1 MATPE
6 DRTPIRPARGTL
18 AELVASDVDLFDGE
32 LVYATDQNRWYRIE
46 VDGFGART
54 FAGSVAGATNL
65 TLTNRGASTLV
76 IESDTGTDVTLP
88 AATTSLTGLLTA
100 ADKTKLDGI
109 ATGATVNSSDATLLN
124 RANHT
129 GTQAGSTITGAY
141 TAAGLTLATARI
153 LGRTTASTGA
163 AEEISIGSSL
173 SLSSGTLNLSSTP
186 ALGTP
191 ASGTLTNCTG
201 LPVASGLSGLGTG
214 VATFL
219 ATPSSANLAAAVTG
233 ETGTGPLVF
242 SNSPSLTTPIL
253 GTPASGNLANCTNL
267 PFSTGVSGKP
277 TTLSGYGITDGA
289 STGAVGSTGI
299 TMSTARL
306 LGRSTASTGAIEEI
320 ILGTNLSFT
329 GTTLNAA
336 TGGSGS
342 TNLAVANRG
351 TDTLD
356 ITSDTGTDATIP
368 AATTSLT
375 GLLTS
380 ADKTKLDGI
389 ATGATANSSDATLL
403 ARANHTGT
411 QAGSTITGAYTASGM
426 TLSTNNRIL
435 GRTTAG
441 SGAVQELTIA
451 TGMAT
456 FLATP
461 SSANLKATIT
471 NETGSGALVF
481 ATSPTLVTPL
491 LGTPASG
498 TLTNCTGLPFSTG
511 VSGKPT
517 TLSGYG
523 ITDGASNGA
532 IGSSGLTMSTA
543 RLLGRSTAGTGALE
557 EIILGTNLSFTGT
570 TLNAAGGAG
579 STDLSLTNRGASTL
593 DIESS
598 SGTDVTVP
606 AATTSLTGLLT
617 AADKTKLDGI
627 ATGATA
633 NSSDATLLNRAN
645 HTGTQAG
652 STIAGAYTACAMTL
666 STNNRIL
673 GRTTAG
679 SGAVQE
685 LTIATGISTFLATP
699 SSANLAAAIT
709 NETGSGAL
717 VFATSPTLVTPLLG
731 TPTSGTL
738 TNCTGL
744 PWAAGVTGK
753 PTTLSGYGITDGAS
767 NGAVGS
773 TGITMSTAR
782 LLGRSTA
789 STGAVEEITLGTNL
803 SFSGTTLNA
812 TGGGTPDPP
821 PYRATLLTPTSADK
835 VMLGF
840 TAVARTV
847 TSIRSVV
854 AGSTSPSV
862 TFSIRYGTDVSGAGT
877 EVVTGGITV
886 TNTTTGLNTT
896 SFSNASIPSDSWVW
910 LTTSAKSGSVDMVHA
925 TVLF

>member
-153 LGRTTASTGA
+153 LGRTTASTGT

-277 TTLSGYGITDGA
+277 ATLSGYGITDGA

-299 TMSTARL
+299 TMTTARL
-306 LGRSTASTGAIEEI
+306 LGRSTASTGAI
-320 ILGTNLSFT
+320 
-329 GTTLNAA
+329 
-336 TGGSGS
+336 
-342 TNLAVANRG
+342 
-351 TDTLD
+351 
-356 ITSDTGTDATIP
+356 
-368 AATTSLT
+368 
-375 GLLTS
+375 
-380 ADKTKLDGI
+380 
-389 ATGATANSSDATLL
+389 
-403 ARANHTGT
+403 
-411 QAGSTITGAYTASGM
+411 
-426 TLSTNNRIL
+426 
-435 GRTTAG
+435 
-441 SGAVQELTIA
+441 
-451 TGMAT
+451 
-456 FLATP
+456 
-461 SSANLKATIT
+461 
-471 NETGSGALVF
+471 
-481 ATSPTLVTPL
+481 
-491 LGTPASG
+491 
-498 TLTNCTGLPFSTG
+498 
-511 VSGKPT
+511 
-517 TLSGYG
+517 
-523 ITDGASNGA
+523 
-532 IGSSGLTMSTA
+532 
-543 RLLGRSTAGTGALE
+543 
-557 EIILGTNLSFTGT
+557 
-570 TLNAAGGAG
+570 
-579 STDLSLTNRGASTL
+579 
-593 DIESS
+593 
-598 SGTDVTVP
+598 
-606 AATTSLTGLLT
+606 
-617 AADKTKLDGI
+617 
-627 ATGATA
+627 
-633 NSSDATLLNRAN
+633 
-645 HTGTQAG
+645 
-652 STIAGAYTACAMTL
+652 
-666 STNNRIL
+666 
-673 GRTTAG
+673 
-679 SGAVQE
+679 
-685 LTIATGISTFLATP
+685 
-699 SSANLAAAIT
+699 
-709 NETGSGAL
+709 
-717 VFATSPTLVTPLLG
+717 
-731 TPTSGTL
+731 
-738 TNCTGL
+738 
-744 PWAAGVTGK
+744 
-753 PTTLSGYGITDGAS
+753 
-767 NGAVGS
+767 
-773 TGITMSTAR
+773 
-782 LLGRSTA
+782 
-789 STGAVEEITLGTNL
+789 EEITLGTNL

-847 TSIRSVV
+847 SSIHSVV

-886 TNTTTGLNTT
+886 TSTTTGINTT
-896 SFSNASIPSDSWVW
+896 SFDNASIPSDSWVW

>member
-277 TTLSGYGITDGA
+277 ATLSGYGITDGA

-491 LGTPASG
+491 LGTPTSG

-633 NSSDATLLNRAN
+633 NSSDATLLARAN

-652 STIAGAYTACAMTL
+652 STVTGAFTASGMTL
-666 STNNRIL
+666 ATSRLL
-673 GRTTAG
+673 GRTTA
-679 SGAVQE
+679 SAGAVE
-685 LTIATGISTFLATP
+685 EISVGSSLSFSAGTLNLSSTP
-699 SSANLAAAIT
+699 A
-709 NETGSGAL
+709 
-717 VFATSPTLVTPLLG
+717 LG
-731 TPTSGTL
+731 TPASGTL

-744 PWAAGVTGK
+744 PFAAGISSK

-767 NGAVGS
+767 TGAVGS
-773 TGITMSTAR
+773 TGITMTTAR

-789 STGAVEEITLGTNL
+789 STGAIEEITLGTNL

-847 TSIRSVV
+847 SSIHSVV

-886 TNTTTGLNTT
+886 TSTTTGINTT
-896 SFSNASIPSDSWVW
+896 SFDNASIPSDSWVW